1 MAPFLWAL
9 GGALGGVLAMHLVRR
24 QSQTHPS
31 DVLATPPV
39 SPQAAQITPAR
50 VAIHGEL
57 MSNCIDPQK
66 LVRGAALFGHE
77 GLPQHAQALLQKA
90 QMLHEM
96 MHGAQSI
103 VERCRAGDQHA
114 MALAKGIGE
123 QARTGNK
130 RSQVSAFFIEEY
142 TKAHPQQ
149 ASLAAPKAA

>member
-1 MAPFLWAL
+1 
-9 GGALGGVLAMHLVRR
+9 
-24 QSQTHPS
+24 
-31 DVLATPPV
+31 
-39 SPQAAQITPAR
+39 
-50 VAIHGEL
+50 

-77 GLPQHAQALLQKA
+77 GLPQHAQALLHKA

-114 MALAKGIGE
+114 MAMAKGIGE
-123 QARTGNK
+123 QARAGNK

-142 TKAHPQQ
+142 TKAHPEPV
-149 ASLAAPKAA
+149 SLAAPKAA

>member
-1 MAPFLWAL
+1 MAPIFWAL
-9 GGALGGVLAMHLVRR
+9 GGALVTYLVRR

-39 SPQAAQITPAR
+39 PSQAAQITPAR

-66 LVRGAALFGHE
+66 LVRGAVLFGHE
-77 GLPQHAQALLQKA
+77 GLSQHAQALLQKA

-96 MHGAQSI
+96 MHGAQAI

-123 QARTGNK
+123 QARAGNK
-130 RSQVSAFFIEEY
+130 RSQVSAFFIEKYSDE
-142 TKAHPQQ
+142 HPKLDVP
-149 ASLAAPKAA
+149 AKAA

>member
-1 MAPFLWAL
+1 MAPLLWAL
-9 GGALGGVLAMHLVRR
+9 GGALGGALAMHLVRR

-39 SPQAAQITPAR
+39 PQQAAQITPAR

-77 GLPQHAQALLQKA
+77 GLSQHAQALLQKA

-96 MHGAQSI
+96 IHGAQAI

-123 QARTGNK
+123 QARAGNK
-130 RSQVSAFFIEEY
+130 RAQVSAFFIEEY
-142 TKAHPQQ
+142 TKTHPQ
-149 ASLAAPKAA
+149 SITAAKAA